1 MRLKKEK
8 ERQLK
13 EKRKNGEWDYNGE
26 SGDWYCTG
34 TVEPETLD
42 NFRYSAPT
50 DEEVKLFRQ
59 ADNDMYEEQ
68 RKLKKEE
75 EREKQR
81 MKNEE
86 RKEKRGNE
94 KSH

>member
-13 EKRKNGEWDYNGE
+13 EKRKNREWDYNGE
-26 SGDWYCTG
+26 SGDWYQTG
-34 TVEPETLD
+34 YGEPENLN

-50 DEEVKLFRQ
+50 DEEVKLFRKGEL
-59 ADNDMYEEQ
+59 DMHEEQ